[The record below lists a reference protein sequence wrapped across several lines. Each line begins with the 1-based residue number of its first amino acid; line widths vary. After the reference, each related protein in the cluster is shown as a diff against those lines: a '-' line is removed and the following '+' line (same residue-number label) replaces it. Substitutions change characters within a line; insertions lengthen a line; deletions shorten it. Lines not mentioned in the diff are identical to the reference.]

1 MPRLSER
8 EILERD
14 AARDLNAE
22 LLESIADIHAGNVRV
37 TVMPEQTRSLVLVPH
52 SPEVV
57 EYFKAAGAG
66 WQTRM
71 DEALKEWIK
80 THPARLPG

>member
-22 LLESIADIHAGNVRV
+22 LLASIADINAGHVRV
-37 TVMPEQTRSLVLVPH
+37 AHVLPADPVLVPH
-52 SPEVV
+52 SPEIV
-57 EYFKAAGAG
+57 EYFRATGEG

-71 DEALKEWIK
+71 DEALREWISA
-80 THPARLPG
+80 HPA